1 MCLVMSCRSG
11 IKYPMQMR
19 VMRENGN
26 LPQQKHRMSACWK
39 ENPFSSIPLIHP
51 FSFSSSLK
59 KLQAH
64 RDGLTSSR
72 LQVAAQRSEASRHHG
87 NGLCLAPCQTTGRHP
102 TSTGS
107 EAASYYWKRKTPCG
121 CRGAFKTVTML
132 PITYRVK

>member
-11 IKYPMQMR
+11 IKYPMQTR

-39 ENPFSSIPLIHP
+39 ENPFSSIPHIHP
-51 FSFSSSLK
+51 FSFSSLK

-72 LQVAAQRSEASRHHG
+72 LQVAARRSEASRHHG

-102 TSTGS
+102 TSAGS

-121 CRGAFKTVTML
+121 CRGHLKQSQCY
-132 PITYRVK
+132 P